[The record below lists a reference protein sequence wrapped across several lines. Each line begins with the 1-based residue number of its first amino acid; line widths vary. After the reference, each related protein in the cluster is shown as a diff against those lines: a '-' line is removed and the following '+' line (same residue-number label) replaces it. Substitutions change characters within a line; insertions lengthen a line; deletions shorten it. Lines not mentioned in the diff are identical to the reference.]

1 MRRLYRAKNSV
12 LQIFLRLR
20 TLFTCCSRGTPEEDP
35 PEVPPVKTAEVKN
48 TEDLQVTPQENGSTS
63 VTFAE
68 TRSSSFSDNYT
79 VNSLLAEGGFAKT
92 VLVTNVTSG
101 LTSVAKIP
109 TRRDDCAIET
119 SKETEALSALSH
131 PNIVR
136 LVDIATDGVCDI
148 VVTEYCPGGTL
159 CHALERHL
167 KTPSRSW
174 GNRIVYY
181 FRQLVSAI
189 SFMHENN
196 FVHLDLKSE
205 NMVLD
210 AKKRIVKV
218 IDFGLS
224 ARTSTVYGRD
234 MNGSQ
239 GTPWYVAPE
248 VLDKA
253 QHPYAGGKVD
263 VWALGCVLYELCEGH
278 LPYFE
283 PWINDLL
290 LKHQMTYYLRCC
302 AGGGPALKTVLP
314 GVFSKAQEQAL
325 LNVLRGM
332 LDPNPEKRVT
342 IWQVRQV
349 RLPRRRKGEEK

>member
-1 MRRLYRAKNSV
+1 
-12 LQIFLRLR
+12 
-20 TLFTCCSRGTPEEDP
+20 
-35 PEVPPVKTAEVKN
+35 
-48 TEDLQVTPQENGSTS
+48 
-63 VTFAE
+63 
-68 TRSSSFSDNYT
+68 
-79 VNSLLAEGGFAKT
+79 
-92 VLVTNVTSG
+92 
-101 LTSVAKIP
+101 
-109 TRRDDCAIET
+109 
-119 SKETEALSALSH
+119 
-131 PNIVR
+131 
-136 LVDIATDGVCDI
+136 
-148 VVTEYCPGGTL
+148 
-159 CHALERHL
+159 
-167 KTPSRSW
+167 
-174 GNRIVYY
+174 
-181 FRQLVSAI
+181 
-189 SFMHENN
+189 MHENN

-218 IDFGLS
+218 IEFGLS

-342 IWQVRQV
+342 IWQVRQYW
-349 RLPRRRKGEEK
+349 